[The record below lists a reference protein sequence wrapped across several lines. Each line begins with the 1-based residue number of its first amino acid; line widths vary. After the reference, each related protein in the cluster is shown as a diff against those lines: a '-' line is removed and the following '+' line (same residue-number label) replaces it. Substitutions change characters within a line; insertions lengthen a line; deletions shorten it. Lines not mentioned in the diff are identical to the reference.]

1 MLTQR
6 WLPRAPRL
14 TTSPAASASP
24 DVYTQDFRARDESRA
39 ILSANGYVPIAK
51 DVSVMFSPVSPNPIP
66 FEDWWV
72 DPQVVSPE
80 MIETFQAINASTGL
94 PQNLLF
100 AS

>member
-1 MLTQR
+1 
-6 WLPRAPRL
+6 
-14 TTSPAASASP
+14 
-24 DVYTQDFRARDESRA
+24 
-39 ILSANGYVPIAK
+39 
-51 DVSVMFSPVSPNPIP
+51 MFSPVSPNPIP